1 MVLQSPADAIG
12 SSNVEV
18 LPSFGEHV
26 DPTFGNLLRQR
37 PESNGLHFQ
46 ENSRLRFQ

>member
-1 MVLQSPADAIG
+1 MVLQSLADAIG

-18 LPSFGEHV
+18 LLSFGEQI
-26 DPTFGNLLRQR
+26 DSTFGNLLRQR

-46 ENSRLRFQ
+46 ESSILRFQ